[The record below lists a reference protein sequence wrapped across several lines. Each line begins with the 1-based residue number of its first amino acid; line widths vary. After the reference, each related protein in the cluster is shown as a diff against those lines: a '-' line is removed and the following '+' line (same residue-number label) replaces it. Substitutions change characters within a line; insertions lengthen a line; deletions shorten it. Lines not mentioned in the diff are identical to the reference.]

1 MKLSIGK
8 TINTLR
14 NQNKITKEELSK
26 AIGVTVE
33 AIEGWENGNT
43 YPEITLLSPIAKY
56 LGTDVDSLLMFETK
70 LTPDEVMNINRICA
84 EGFETKDY
92 DTAISTCDKYL
103 NRYPESLFLK
113 FRIGSLLQQ
122 YIQLADSEEK
132 ANETIDKSI
141 GLLEEAMIIDD
152 LEVKQASLYVLS
164 SLYTM
169 KQDYNKA
176 IDILNALP
184 KLNINPDFMLSTI
197 YSMTGEG
204 IKAKKIEQESLFNSV
219 NNTIISLTGMWG
231 TALKDRD
238 FDFAIELAK
247 LQRKMISDYQLEP
260 FMLGNNILLFAD
272 IAALI
277 KDIDLTLDYIES
289 FADWILELDEDS
301 MDLSR
306 NKFFS
311 LVENDNIISNIEYL
325 KQHFLNSV
333 VKNDNYDFV
342 KYTDRYK
349 KIISK
354 II

>member
-8 TINTLR
+8 TINTIR
-14 NQNKITKEELSK
+14 NEKGITKEDL
-26 AIGVTVE
+26 AIALGVQTQT
-33 AIEGWENGNT
+33 IEGWESGNT
-43 YPEITLLSPIAKY
+43 YPDITLLSPIAKY

-92 DTAISTCDKYL
+92 DTALSICDKYL

-122 YIQLADSEEK
+122 YIQLADSEDK
-132 ANETIDKSI
+132 ANEIIDKSI
-141 GLLEEAMIIDD
+141 GLLEKAMIIDD

-197 YSMTGEG
+197 YSMTGES

-238 FDFAIELAK
+238 FDFAIEIAK
-247 LQRKMISDYQLEP
+247 LQRKMILDYQLES
-260 FMLGNNILLFAD
+260 FMLGNNLLLFAD
-272 IAALI
+272 ISGVI

-289 FADWILELDEDS
+289 FADWLLGLGDES
-301 MDLSR
+301 MDLSN

-311 LVENDNIISNIEYL
+311 LVENDNSLNNIEYL
-325 KQHFLNSV
+325 KQHFINSV
-333 VKNDNYDFV
+333 VKNENYDFM
-342 KYTDRYK
+342 KYSDRYK

-354 II
+354 IL